1 MSTKYKI
8 NYPFDIVKKYK
19 DSDKW
24 LDVGFEEA
32 LNYIYLN
39 EYLPRHDA
47 IEALEQGS
55 ILQSVSALYKKK

>member
-1 MSTKYKI
+1 MSKI

-24 LDVGFEEA
+24 FDVGFEEA
-32 LNYIYLN
+32 LNFIYLN
-39 EYLPRHDA
+39 EYLSRHDA

-55 ILQSVSALYKKK
+55 ILQSISALYKKK